1 MLRLRTFVKMTNTTV
16 KSHSTSSDS
25 NGIIF
30 IPQMEGYEFITGV
43 AYATNSTQPLDVIR
57 IGDNVYSGYYG
68 SATTPTA
75 ETPFSVLFT
84 PVSNCTVILYYM
96 ENN

>member
-1 MLRLRTFVKMTNTTV
+1 MINTTV
-16 KSHSTSSDS
+16 KSYSTSSDS

-30 IPQMEGYEFITGV
+30 IPQMEGYDFITGV
-43 AYATNSTQPLDVIR
+43 AYATNSTQPLDIIR

-75 ETPFSVLFT
+75 GTTFQVLFT
-84 PVSNCTVILYYM
+84 LVSNCTVILYYM